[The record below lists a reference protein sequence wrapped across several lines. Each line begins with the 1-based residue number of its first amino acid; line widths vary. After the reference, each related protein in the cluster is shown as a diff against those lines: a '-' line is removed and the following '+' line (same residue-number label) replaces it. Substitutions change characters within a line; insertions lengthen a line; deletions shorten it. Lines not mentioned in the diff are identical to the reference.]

1 MLLDSRR
8 FVFRHPPHT
17 FTKVPLARRARRAA
31 ALRILGEAL
40 SAVRGAD
47 AKSRGEG
54 IDARKHIDRAVR
66 VTQAAAQGQGVADE
80 DEDEEDQQEQ
90 QGEAEQGE
98 EGGGD
103 GAYD

>member
-1 MLLDSRR
+1 M
-8 FVFRHPPHT
+8 
-17 FTKVPLARRARRAA
+17 PLARRARRAA

-80 DEDEEDQQEQ
+80 DEEEEEDQQEQ